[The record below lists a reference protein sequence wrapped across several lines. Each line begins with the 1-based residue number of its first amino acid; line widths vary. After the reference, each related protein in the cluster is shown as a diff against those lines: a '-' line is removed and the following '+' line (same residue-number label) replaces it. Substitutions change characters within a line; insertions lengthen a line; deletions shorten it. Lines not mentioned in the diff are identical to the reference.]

1 MSTPQ
6 TASNDRTRLIKLI
19 HVGRRELSMDE
30 STYRAIL
37 KDKTGEISAS
47 ACSVPQLERVLGHLK
62 AAGFKVKVS
71 ASAGAQRKG
80 GSRAMA
86 DDDQSRM
93 IRGIWLE
100 LHGMSV
106 VRDASEAAMA
116 SFVCRHTKIEALQ
129 WLSSKQASSVIEHL
143 KKWRNRILTER
154 TRALWQALGLSL
166 NPSLFELPAHQ
177 ERCLVLAETTLGARV
192 DPVQQ
197 NQARFD
203 QVLRAAERSRDVQ

>member
-1 MSTPQ
+1 LSTQ
-6 TASNDRTRLIKLI
+6 TASIDRNRLIQLI
-19 HVGRRELSMDE
+19 HIGRHDLCMEED
-30 STYRAIL
+30 TYRAIL
-37 KDKTGEISAS
+37 RAQTGHDSA
-47 ACSVPQLERVLGHLK
+47 ADCSVPQLERVLGHLK
-62 AAGFKVKVS
+62 SAGFKVKVR

-80 GSRAMA
+80 GNRAMA

-100 LHGMSV
+100 LHGMGI

-154 TRALWQALGLSL
+154 THALWQALGLSL
-166 NPSLFELPAHQ
+166 NPSLFELSAHQ
-177 ERCLVLAETTLGARV
+177 EKCLDASEAALGSRV
-192 DPVQQ
+192 NPIQQ
-197 NQARFD
+197 SQARFD
-203 QVLRAAERSRDVQ
+203 QVLRTVERMKNGN

>member
-1 MSTPQ
+1 MNN
-6 TASNDRTRLIKLI
+6 SNDRTRLIKLI

-30 STYRAIL
+30 DTYRAIL
-37 KDKTGEISAS
+37 KDKTGHAS
-47 ACSVPQLERVLGHLK
+47 AADCSMPQLERLLGHLK
-62 AAGFKVKVS
+62 SAGFKVQVR
-71 ASAGAQRKG
+71 ASAGAKCKG

-100 LHGMSV
+100 LHGMAI
-106 VRDASEAAMA
+106 VRDPSEAAMA

-143 KKWRNRILTER
+143 KKWRNRILNER

-177 ERCLVLAETTLGARV
+177 EHCLALAEATLGARV
-192 DPVQQ
+192 NPVQQ

-203 QVLRAAERSRDVQ
+203 QVLRAAERVKEVA